1 MYPLGVRCLIN
12 KIAMNAVNLFLYGRA
27 AFEALIGVLFIINP
41 GMESIT
47 RNSFV
52 MICGS
57 CMSIL
62 RSISQYTGVVHD
74 IRVSPFLTHA
84 CVRSCA
90 T

>member
-1 MYPLGVRCLIN
+1 
-12 KIAMNAVNLFLYGRA
+12 MNAVNLFLYGRA